1 MDNYAKILMKKLI
14 FTLTLAFTT
23 VCGFAQEKIWDNVVT
38 GYRTSTVFDVK
49 KVWFYPD
56 RTDVLLHVE
65 FPAGRQARI
74 AQSTTLN
81 DGVNSYALKGKT
93 SSEYDGAMCV
103 EYDVPFV
110 LPASG
115 EVDILLSFEPLPTGT
130 ERFTLNGFDGW
141 VVQNIHSAV
150 DLPAGITDT
159 YWRNNATGEW
169 LIGFAEKQVIYDS
182 RFWDIRSM
190 TEKRGGYILTVG
202 NGNEVLDIKVGKMKK
217 GTRTITVGNSRAVK
231 CSPITTATL
240 PDYPVKDTRVGF
252 KDNGYRM
259 GDSVTIVGWL
269 KDMPAEA
276 LQRGGK
282 EFEVMV
288 HNVVTR
294 EPGGL
299 SLYAKMDSLGRFTL
313 KMPLQNTSQ
322 VFVDWKRSLVSTVFE
337 PGETYFFLHD
347 FGTEQ
352 KLFMGNDVRLQNE
365 LTAYPASFMNERIEH
380 EHATQEQAME
390 FLHHV
395 KECGRRYNA
404 ELQKRVE
411 EHPML
416 SRRYIDYLT
425 GYYRAGMGESLM
437 QGMYYVEGD
446 KLPAEYIAF
455 ADSLWNSMIAPLST
469 DGFSTL
475 CSPKSLY
482 RDYLR
487 FLTDYMYYKVQNM
500 PEQEGSVGKTIQRL
514 AACGTISLDEKQACA
529 VNSYDS
535 ELEKM
540 KAQLATL
547 DGEAEREKLINEFN
561 NSEIVYIIN
570 DVWNSNADAIIREF
584 AVKIPQRAISSLP
597 NNNEIYD
604 IYMAG
609 IIWNEINNRRIP
621 LPADVIEWAEKNIS
635 TPAAI
640 NTVLEMQNRYLA
652 LQRRALSGGESLK
665 TNDEV
670 KDMSDGEKI
679 LRKLIEPYK
688 GKFVLVDVWGTW
700 CSPCKRALSHS
711 KELYERM
718 ASYDM
723 VFLYLANRSDEDS
736 WKNVIKEYN
745 VTGDNVV
752 HYNLPG
758 EQQSVVENFLKVNG
772 YPTYRLIDRNGNLLD
787 VNADPRNFDAFEN
800 LIKAL

>member
-1 MDNYAKILMKKLI
+1 MKKL
-14 FTLTLAFTT
+14 FLTLVVAFATL
-23 VCGFAQEKIWDNVVT
+23 CGFAQE
-38 GYRTSTVFDVK
+38 
-49 KVWFYPD
+49 
-56 RTDVLLHVE
+56 
-65 FPAGRQARI
+65 I
-74 AQSTTLN
+74 AN
-81 DGVNSYALKGKT
+81 
-93 SSEYDGAMCV
+93 
-103 EYDVPFV
+103 
-110 LPASG
+110 
-115 EVDILLSFEPLPTGT
+115 
-130 ERFTLNGFDGW
+130 
-141 VVQNIHSAV
+141 
-150 DLPAGITDT
+150 T
-159 YWRNNATGEW
+159 YWRNEATGDW

-182 RFWDIRSM
+182 RFWDIKSM
-190 TEKRGGYILTVG
+190 TEKRGGYTLTVV
-202 NGNEVLDIKVGKMKK
+202 NGDDVLGIKVGKMKN
-217 GTRTITVGNSRAVK
+217 GARTIKVGSSKAVK

-252 KDNGYRM
+252 KDNGYVL

-276 LQRGGK
+276 LQRGGN
-282 EFEVMV
+282 EFEVSV
-288 HNVVTR
+288 HNIIAR
-294 EPGGL
+294 NLDDE
-299 SLYAKMDSLGRFTL
+299 SFYDKMDSLGRFTI
-313 KMPLQNTSQ
+313 KMPLMNTSQ
-322 VFVDWKRSLVSTVFE
+322 VYMDWKRTTKVSVLE
-337 PGETYFFLHD
+337 PGETYFFLYD
-347 FGTEQ
+347 FGTGQ
-352 KLFMGNDVRLQNE
+352 KLFMGSDVRLQNE
-365 LTAYPASFMNERIEH
+365 LLAYPASSMYERMEH
-380 EHATQEQAME
+380 EYATQEQAME

-437 QGMYYVEGD
+437 QGMYSVEGD

-475 CSPKSLY
+475 RSPISLY
-482 RDYLR
+482 SDYPL

-500 PEQEGSVGKTIQRL
+500 PEQEGSVAKTLQRL
-514 AACGTISLDEKQACA
+514 AACGTISLDEKEADA

-540 KAQLATL
+540 KTQLATL

-584 AVKIPQRAISSLP
+584 AVKIPQHAISSLP
-597 NNNEIYD
+597 NNKEIYD

-670 KDMSDGEKI
+670 KNMSDGEKI

-718 ASYDM
+718 APYDI
-723 VFLYLANRSDEDS
+723 VFLYLANRSDDES

-758 EQQSVVENFLKVNG
+758 EQQSAVERFLRVNS

-787 VNADPRNFDAFEN
+787 VNADPRNLDAFEN
-800 LIKAL
+800 LIKSLKKE

>member
-1 MDNYAKILMKKLI
+1 MKKLI
-14 FTLTLAFTT
+14 FTLTLALAT
-23 VCGFAQEKIWDNVVT
+23 VYGFAQEKVWEDVVT

-56 RTDVLLHVE
+56 RTDVFLHID

-74 AQSTTLN
+74 ASGTTLN
-81 DGVNSYALKGKT
+81 DGVSSYALKGK
-93 SSEYDGAMCV
+93 SSRAYDGAMYV

-110 LPASG
+110 VPASG
-115 EVDILLSFEPLPTGT
+115 EVDILLSFEPLPANT
-130 ERFTLNGFDGW
+130 ERFTLDGRVGW
-141 VVQNIHSAV
+141 VVQNIRSAAT
-150 DLPAGITDT
+150 LPSGITDT
-159 YWRNNATGEW
+159 YWRNNATGDW

-182 RFWDIRSM
+182 RFWDIKSM
-190 TEKRGGYILTVG
+190 AEKRGGYTLTVE
-202 NGNEVLDIKVGKMKK
+202 NGSDMLNIKVGKMKK
-217 GTRTITVGNSRAVK
+217 GTRTITVGNSKAVK
-231 CSPITTATL
+231 CSPITTAAL
-240 PDYPVKDTRVGF
+240 PDYPVKDNRVGF
-252 KDNGYRM
+252 KDNGYAL
-259 GDSVTIVGWL
+259 GDSVTIIGWL

-322 VFVDWKRSLVSTVFE
+322 VFVDWKRTKVSIVLE

-347 FGTEQ
+347 FGTGQ
-352 KLFMGNDVRLQNE
+352 KFFMGNDVRLQNE

-411 EHPML
+411 EHPLL

-437 QGMYYVEGD
+437 QGMYCVEGD

-475 CSPKSLY
+475 SSPKSLY

-500 PEQEGSVGKTIQRL
+500 PEQEGSVAKTLQRL
-514 AACGTISLDEKQACA
+514 AACGTISLDEKQADA
-529 VNSYDS
+529 VNRYDS
-535 ELEKM
+535 EIEKM
-540 KAQLATL
+540 NAQLATL
-547 DGEAEREKLINEFN
+547 DDDAEREKLISEFD

-570 DVWNSNADAIIREF
+570 DVWKSNADAIIREF
-584 AVKIPQRAISSLP
+584 AVKIPQHEISSLP
-597 NNNEIYD
+597 NNKEIYD

-652 LQRRALSGGESLK
+652 LQCRALSGGESLK

-670 KDMSDGEKI
+670 KEMSDGEKI
-679 LRKLIEPYK
+679 LRKLVEPYK

-718 ASYDM
+718 APYDI
-723 VFLYLANRSDEDS
+723 VFLYLANSSDEDS

-752 HYNLPG
+752 HYNLPN
-758 EQQSVVENFLKVNG
+758 EQQSAVENFLKVNQ

-787 VNADPRNFDAFEN
+787 VNADPRNLDAFEN

>member
-1 MDNYAKILMKKLI
+1 MKKL
-14 FTLTLAFTT
+14 FLTLIVAFATL
-23 VCGFAQEKIWDNVVT
+23 CGFAQE
-38 GYRTSTVFDVK
+38 
-49 KVWFYPD
+49 
-56 RTDVLLHVE
+56 
-65 FPAGRQARI
+65 I
-74 AQSTTLN
+74 AN
-81 DGVNSYALKGKT
+81 
-93 SSEYDGAMCV
+93 
-103 EYDVPFV
+103 
-110 LPASG
+110 
-115 EVDILLSFEPLPTGT
+115 
-130 ERFTLNGFDGW
+130 
-141 VVQNIHSAV
+141 
-150 DLPAGITDT
+150 T
-159 YWRNNATGEW
+159 YWRNNATGDW
-169 LIGFAEKQVIYDS
+169 FIGIADKYIIYDC
-182 RFWDIRSM
+182 RFWEIENIGQKKDRY
-190 TEKRGGYILTVG
+190 TLTATCDD
-202 NGNEVLDIKVGKMKK
+202 ERLDIAIGNLKK
-217 GTRTITVGNSRAVK
+217 GTRTITVGNSKAVK

-240 PDYPVKDTRVGF
+240 PDYPIKDNRVGF

-259 GDSVTIVGWL
+259 GDSVTIIGWL

-322 VFVDWKRSLVSTVFE
+322 VFVDWKRTMVSIVLE

-347 FGTEQ
+347 FGTGQ

-380 EHATQEQAME
+380 DHATQEQAME
-390 FLHHV
+390 FLQHV

-446 KLPAEYIAF
+446 ELPAEYIAF

-487 FLTDYMYYKVQNM
+487 FLTDYMNYKVQNM
-500 PEQEGSVGKTIQRL
+500 PEQEGSVAKTIQRL

-547 DGEAEREKLINEFN
+547 DGEAEREKLISEFN

-584 AVKIPQRAISSLP
+584 AVKIPQHAISSLP
-597 NNNEIYD
+597 NNKEIYD

-640 NTVLEMQNRYLA
+640 NIVLEMQNRYLA

-718 ASYDM
+718 APYDI
-723 VFLYLANRSDEDS
+723 VFLYLANHSDDES

-758 EQQSVVENFLKVNG
+758 EQQSAVERFLRVNS

-787 VNADPRNFDAFEN
+787 VNADPRNLDALEN
-800 LIKAL
+800 LIKALKKE

>member
-1 MDNYAKILMKKLI
+1 MKRL
-14 FTLTLAFTT
+14 FLTLIVAFATAF
-23 VCGFAQEKIWDNVVT
+23 GFAQEKVWEDVVT
-38 GYRTSTVFDVK
+38 GYRTSTVFDVN

-56 RTDVLLHVE
+56 RTDVLLHID
-65 FPAGRQARI
+65 FLAGRQARI
-74 AQSTTLN
+74 ALGTTLSDSAN
-81 DGVNSYALKGKT
+81 NYALKGKN
-93 SSEYDGAMCV
+93 SVEYDGALCV
-103 EYDVPFV
+103 EYETPFV
-110 LPASG
+110 VPESG
-115 EVDILLSFEPLPTGT
+115 EVDILLSFEPLPVGT
-130 ERFTLNGFDGW
+130 ERFTLNGYDGW
-141 VVQNIHSAV
+141 VVRNIRSSA
-150 DLPAGITDT
+150 DLPNGITDT
-159 YWRNNATGEW
+159 YWRNEATGDW

-217 GTRTITVGNSRAVK
+217 GTRTITVGDSRAVK

-240 PDYPVKDTRVGF
+240 PDYPIKDNRVGF

-259 GDSVTIVGWL
+259 GDSVTIIGWL

-313 KMPLQNTSQ
+313 KMPLPNTSQ
-322 VFVDWKRSLVSTVFE
+322 VFVDWKRTMVSIVLE

-347 FGTEQ
+347 FGTGQ

-411 EHPML
+411 EPPML

-437 QGMYYVEGD
+437 QGMYCVEGD

-455 ADSLWNSMIAPLST
+455 ADSLWNSMIATLST

-487 FLTDYMYYKVQNM
+487 FLTDYMNYKVQNM
-500 PEQEGSVGKTIQRL
+500 PEQEGSVAKTLQRL

-547 DGEAEREKLINEFN
+547 DGEAEREKLISEFN
-561 NSEIVYIIN
+561 NSDIVYIIN

-584 AVKIPQRAISSLP
+584 AVKIPQHAISSLP
-597 NNNEIYD
+597 NNKEIYD

-679 LRKLIEPYK
+679 LGKLIEPYK

-718 ASYDM
+718 APYDM
-723 VFLYLANRSDEDS
+723 VFLYLANRSDEGS
-736 WKNVIKEYN
+736 WRNVIKEYN

-758 EQQSVVENFLKVNG
+758 EQQSAVERFLRVNS

-787 VNADPRNFDAFEN
+787 VNADPRNLDAFEN
-800 LIKAL
+800 LIKALKKE

>member
-1 MDNYAKILMKKLI
+1 MVMKKL
-14 FTLTLAFTT
+14 FLTLVVAFATL
-23 VCGFAQEKIWDNVVT
+23 CGFAQE
-38 GYRTSTVFDVK
+38 
-49 KVWFYPD
+49 
-56 RTDVLLHVE
+56 
-65 FPAGRQARI
+65 I
-74 AQSTTLN
+74 AN
-81 DGVNSYALKGKT
+81 
-93 SSEYDGAMCV
+93 
-103 EYDVPFV
+103 
-110 LPASG
+110 
-115 EVDILLSFEPLPTGT
+115 
-130 ERFTLNGFDGW
+130 
-141 VVQNIHSAV
+141 
-150 DLPAGITDT
+150 T
-159 YWRNNATGEW
+159 YWRNNATGDW
-169 LIGFAEKQVIYDS
+169 FIGIADKYIIYDC
-182 RFWDIRSM
+182 RFWEIENIGQKKDRYTLTATCDDERLDIAIGKM
-190 TEKRGGYILTVG
+190 K
-202 NGNEVLDIKVGKMKK
+202 NGARTIKVGD
-217 GTRTITVGNSRAVK
+217 SRAVK

-252 KDNGYRM
+252 KDNGYAL

-276 LQRGGK
+276 WQRGGK

-322 VFVDWKRSLVSTVFE
+322 VFVDWKRTMVSTVLE

-347 FGTEQ
+347 FGTGQ
-352 KLFMGNDVRLQNE
+352 KLFMGNDTRLQNE
-365 LTAYPASFMNERIEH
+365 LIAYPATFMNERIEH

-395 KECGRRYNA
+395 KECGRRHNA

-416 SRRYIDYLT
+416 SRRYIDYLA
-425 GYYRAGMGESLM
+425 GYILVGMGESLM
-437 QGMYYVEGD
+437 QGMYSVAGD

-469 DGFSTL
+469 DGFSML
-475 CSPKSLY
+475 RSPKSLY

-500 PEQEGSVGKTIQRL
+500 PEQEGSVAKTLQRL
-514 AACGTISLDEKQACA
+514 AVEGAISLNEKEADA
-529 VNSYDS
+529 VKRYDS

-547 DGEAEREKLINEFN
+547 YGEAEREKLISEFN

-570 DVWNSNADAIIREF
+570 DVWNSNADVIIREF
-584 AVKIPQRAISSLP
+584 AVKIPQHAISSLS
-597 NNNEIYD
+597 NNKEIYD

-621 LPADVIEWAEKNIS
+621 LPADVIEWVEKNIS
-635 TPAAI
+635 TPVAI

-688 GKFVLVDVWGTW
+688 GKLVLVDVWGTW

-718 ASYDM
+718 APYDM

-745 VTGDNVV
+745 VTGENVV

-758 EQQSVVENFLKVNG
+758 EQQSAVENFLRVSG

-787 VNADPRNFDAFEN
+787 VNADSRDLNVFEN
-800 LIKAL
+800 LIKMIE

>member
-1 MDNYAKILMKKLI
+1 MKKRL
-14 FTLTLAFTT
+14 LTLLFAFVTL
-23 VCGFAQEKIWDNVVT
+23 CGFAQEKVWEDVVT

-56 RTDVLLHVE
+56 RTDVLLHID

-74 AQSTTLN
+74 ALGTTLN
-81 DGVNSYALKGKT
+81 DGVSSYALKGK
-93 SSEYDGAMCV
+93 SSGDYNGALCV

-110 LPASG
+110 VPASG
-115 EVDILLSFEPLPTGT
+115 EVDVLLSFEPLPVGT
-130 ERFTLNGFDGW
+130 ERITLNGCDGW
-141 VVQNIHSAV
+141 VVQNIRSAV

-159 YWRNNATGEW
+159 YWRNEATGDW
-169 LIGFAEKQVIYDS
+169 FIGFAREHVIYDS
-182 RFWDIRSM
+182 RFWDIKSM
-190 TEKRGGYILTVG
+190 TEKRGGYTLTVG

-217 GTRTITVGNSRAVK
+217 GTRTIKVGGSLVVK

-240 PDYPVKDTRVGF
+240 PDYPIKDNRVGF

-259 GDSVTIVGWL
+259 GDSVTIIGWL

-276 LQRGGK
+276 WQRGGN

-322 VFVDWKRSLVSTVFE
+322 VFVGWKRTMVSTVFE

-347 FGTEQ
+347 FCTGQ
-352 KLFMGNDVRLQNE
+352 KLFMGNDTRLQNE

-380 EHATQEQAME
+380 DPATQEQAME
-390 FLHHV
+390 FLQHV

-437 QGMYYVEGD
+437 QGMYCVEGD

-455 ADSLWNSMIAPLST
+455 ADSLWNSMISPLST

-487 FLTDYMYYKVQNM
+487 FLTDYMNYKVQNM
-500 PEQEGSVGKTIQRL
+500 PEQEGSVAKTLQRL

-547 DGEAEREKLINEFN
+547 DGEAERQKLISEFD

-584 AVKIPQRAISSLP
+584 AVKIPQHAISSLP
-597 NNNEIYD
+597 NNKEIYD

-621 LPADVIEWAEKNIS
+621 LPADVIEWAEKNIL

-640 NTVLEMQNRYLA
+640 NTVVEMQNRYLA

-670 KDMSDGEKI
+670 KEMSDGEKI

-718 ASYDM
+718 APYDM

-758 EQQSVVENFLKVNG
+758 EQQSAVERFLRVNS

-787 VNADPRNFDAFEN
+787 VNADPRNLDALEN
-800 LIKAL
+800 LIKALKKE

>member
-1 MDNYAKILMKKLI
+1 MKMRLFTIL
-14 FTLTLAFTT
+14 FALTTA
-23 VCGFAQEKIWDNVVT
+23 CGFAQEKVWEDVVT
-38 GYRTSTVFDVK
+38 GYRTSTVFDVN

-56 RTDVLLHVE
+56 RTDVLLHID

-74 AQSTTLN
+74 ALGTTLN
-81 DGVNSYALKGKT
+81 DGVSSYALKGK
-93 SSEYDGAMCV
+93 SSGAYDGAMCV
-103 EYDVPFV
+103 EYDAPFV
-110 LPASG
+110 VPASG
-115 EVDILLSFEPLPTGT
+115 EVDILLSFEPLPANT
-130 ERFTLNGFDGW
+130 ERFTLDGRVGW
-141 VVQNIHSAV
+141 VVQNIRSAA

-159 YWRNNATGEW
+159 YWRNNATGDW

-182 RFWDIRSM
+182 RFWNIKSM
-190 TEKRGGYILTVG
+190 AEKRGGYTLTVE
-202 NGNEVLDIKVGKMKK
+202 NGNDVLDIKVGKMKK
-217 GTRTITVGNSRAVK
+217 GTRTITVGNSKAVK

-259 GDSVTIVGWL
+259 GDSVTIIGWL

-276 LQRGGK
+276 LERGGK

-322 VFVDWKRSLVSTVFE
+322 VFVDWKRTMVSIVLE

-347 FGTEQ
+347 FCTGQ
-352 KLFMGNDVRLQNE
+352 KLFMGNDTRLQNE

-380 EHATQEQAME
+380 EYATQEQAME

-437 QGMYYVEGD
+437 QGMYCVEGD

-455 ADSLWNSMIAPLST
+455 ADSLWNSMISPLST

-475 CSPKSLY
+475 SSPKSLY

-500 PEQEGSVGKTIQRL
+500 PEQEGSVGKTLQRL

-540 KAQLATL
+540 KAQLATF
-547 DGEAEREKLINEFN
+547 DGEADREKLISEFN
-561 NSEIVYIIN
+561 NSEIMYIIN

-584 AVKIPQRAISSLP
+584 AVKIPQRAINSLP
-597 NNNEIYD
+597 NNKEIYD

-718 ASYDM
+718 APYDM

-736 WKNVIKEYN
+736 WKNVIMEYN

-758 EQQSVVENFLKVNG
+758 EQQSAVERFLRVNS

-787 VNADPRNFDAFEN
+787 VNADPRNLDALEN
-800 LIKAL
+800 LIKALKKE

>member
-1 MDNYAKILMKKLI
+1 MKPTKLLFAI
-14 FTLTLAFTT
+14 TMAFAT
-23 VCGFAQEKIWDNVVT
+23 VCGFAQEKIWEDVVT
-38 GYRTSTVFDVK
+38 GYRTSTVFDVN

-56 RTDVLLHVE
+56 RTDVLLHID
-65 FPAGRQARI
+65 FLAGRQARI
-74 AQSTTLN
+74 AQSTTLD
-81 DGVNSYALKGKT
+81 DGVNSYALKGKI
-93 SSEYDGAMCV
+93 SSECDGALCV
-103 EYDVPFV
+103 EYETPFV
-110 LPASG
+110 VPESG
-115 EVDILLSFEPLPTGT
+115 EVDILLSFEPLPVGT
-130 ERFTLNGFDGW
+130 ERFTLNGYDGW
-141 VVQNIHSAV
+141 VVRNIRSSA
-150 DLPAGITDT
+150 DLPNGITDT
-159 YWRNNATGEW
+159 YWRNEGTGDW
-169 LIGFAEKQVIYDS
+169 LVGFATEHVIYDS
-182 RFWDIRSM
+182 RFWDIKSM
-190 TEKRGGYILTVG
+190 TEKRGGYTLTVE
-202 NGNEVLDIKVGKMKK
+202 NGSDVLDIKVGKMKK
-217 GTRTITVGNSRAVK
+217 GTRTITVGNSKAVK
-231 CSPITTATL
+231 CSPITTAML
-240 PDYPVKDTRVGF
+240 PDYPVKDNRVGF
-252 KDNGYRM
+252 KDNGYAL
-259 GDSVTIVGWL
+259 GDSVTIIGWL

-276 LQRGGK
+276 LERGGN

-288 HNVVTR
+288 HNVITR
-294 EPGGL
+294 EPGSL

-322 VFVDWKRSLVSTVFE
+322 VFVDWKRTMVSIVLE

-347 FGTEQ
+347 FGTGQ

-365 LTAYPASFMNERIEH
+365 LTAYPASFMNERIKH
-380 EHATQEQAME
+380 DYATQEQAME

-404 ELQKRVE
+404 ELQERVG

-437 QGMYYVEGD
+437 QGMYCVEGD

-455 ADSLWNSMIAPLST
+455 ADSLWNSMISPLST
-469 DGFSTL
+469 DGFSML
-475 CSPKSLY
+475 RSPKSLY

-487 FLTDYMYYKVQNM
+487 FLTDYMNYKVQNM
-500 PEQEGSVGKTIQRL
+500 PEQEGAVGKTLQRL
-514 AACGTISLDEKQACA
+514 AACGTISLDEKQAWA

-547 DGEAEREKLINEFN
+547 DDDAEREKLISEFD

-597 NNNEIYD
+597 NNKEIYD

-640 NTVLEMQNRYLA
+640 NTLLEMQNRYLA

-670 KDMSDGEKI
+670 KEMSDGEKI
-679 LRKLIEPYK
+679 LRKLVEPYK
-688 GKFVLVDVWGTW
+688 GKIILIDVWGTW
-700 CSPCKRALSHS
+700 CSPCRQALSHS

-718 ASYDM
+718 AQYDI
-723 VFLYLANRSDEDS
+723 VFFYLANRSDDES

-752 HYNLPG
+752 HYNLPE
-758 EQQSVVENFLKVNG
+758 EQQSAVESFLKVNQ

-787 VNADPRNFDAFEN
+787 VNADPRDLDAFEN

>member
-1 MDNYAKILMKKLI
+1 MVMKKL
-14 FTLTLAFTT
+14 FLTLIVAFAT
-23 VCGFAQEKIWDNVVT
+23 VCGIAQE
-38 GYRTSTVFDVK
+38 
-49 KVWFYPD
+49 
-56 RTDVLLHVE
+56 
-65 FPAGRQARI
+65 I
-74 AQSTTLN
+74 AN
-81 DGVNSYALKGKT
+81 
-93 SSEYDGAMCV
+93 
-103 EYDVPFV
+103 
-110 LPASG
+110 
-115 EVDILLSFEPLPTGT
+115 
-130 ERFTLNGFDGW
+130 
-141 VVQNIHSAV
+141 
-150 DLPAGITDT
+150 T
-159 YWRNNATGEW
+159 YWRNEATGDW
-169 LIGFAEKQVIYDS
+169 FIGIADKYIIYDC
-182 RFWDIRSM
+182 RFWEIENIGQKKDRY
-190 TEKRGGYILTVG
+190 TLTATCDD
-202 NGNEVLDIKVGKMKK
+202 ERLDIAIGNLKNGA
-217 GTRTITVGNSRAVK
+217 RTIKVNGSKAVK

-252 KDNGYRM
+252 KDNGYAL

-276 LQRGGK
+276 WQRGGN
-282 EFEVMV
+282 EFEVML

-313 KMPLQNTSQ
+313 KMPLHNTSQ

-347 FGTEQ
+347 FGTGQ
-352 KLFMGNDVRLQNE
+352 KLFMGNDTRLQNE
-365 LTAYPASFMNERIEH
+365 LTAYPATFMNERIEH
-380 EHATQEQAME
+380 DHATQEQAME

-404 ELQKRVE
+404 ELQKKVG
-411 EHPML
+411 EHPLL

-437 QGMYYVEGD
+437 QGMYSVEGD

-469 DGFSTL
+469 DGLSTL
-475 CSPKSLY
+475 SSPKSLY

-500 PEQEGSVGKTIQRL
+500 PEQEGSVAKTLQRL
-514 AACGTISLDEKQACA
+514 AACGTISLDEKEADA

-547 DGEAEREKLINEFN
+547 DDEAEREKLISEFN
-561 NSEIVYIIN
+561 NSEIMYIIN

-584 AVKIPQRAISSLP
+584 AVKIPQHAISSLP
-597 NNNEIYD
+597 NNKEIYD

-640 NTVLEMQNRYLA
+640 NIVLEMQNRYLA
-652 LQRRALSGGESLK
+652 LQHRALSGGESLK

-679 LRKLIEPYK
+679 LSKLIEPYK
-688 GKFVLVDVWGTW
+688 GKLVLVDVWGTW

-718 ASYDM
+718 APYDM

-745 VTGDNVV
+745 VTGENVV
-752 HYNLPG
+752 HYNLPAL
-758 EQQSVVENFLKVNG
+758 QQSAVERFLRLNS

-787 VNADPRNFDAFEN
+787 VNADPRDLNVFEN
-800 LIKAL
+800 LIKMIE

>member
-1 MDNYAKILMKKLI
+1 MKKTL
-14 FTLTLAFTT
+14 LTLLFAFAT
-23 VCGFAQEKIWDNVVT
+23 VCGIAQE
-38 GYRTSTVFDVK
+38 
-49 KVWFYPD
+49 
-56 RTDVLLHVE
+56 
-65 FPAGRQARI
+65 I
-74 AQSTTLN
+74 AN
-81 DGVNSYALKGKT
+81 
-93 SSEYDGAMCV
+93 
-103 EYDVPFV
+103 
-110 LPASG
+110 
-115 EVDILLSFEPLPTGT
+115 
-130 ERFTLNGFDGW
+130 
-141 VVQNIHSAV
+141 
-150 DLPAGITDT
+150 T
-159 YWRNNATGEW
+159 YWRNEATGDW
-169 LIGFAEKQVIYDS
+169 FIGIADKYIIYDC
-182 RFWDIRSM
+182 RFWEIEDIGQKKDRY
-190 TEKRGGYILTVG
+190 TLTATCDD
-202 NGNEVLDIKVGKMKK
+202 ERLDIAIGNLKK
-217 GTRTITVGNSRAVK
+217 GTRTIKVNGSKAVK

-252 KDNGYRM
+252 KDNGYAL

-276 LQRGGK
+276 WQRGGN

-294 EPGGL
+294 EPSGL
-299 SLYAKMDSLGRFTL
+299 SLYAKMDSLGRFIL
-313 KMPLQNTSQ
+313 KMPLHNTSQ
-322 VFVDWKRSLVSTVFE
+322 VFVDWKRTMVSTVLE

-347 FGTEQ
+347 FGTGQ
-352 KLFMGNDVRLQNE
+352 KLFMGNDTRLQNE
-365 LTAYPASFMNERIEH
+365 LTAYPATFMNERIEH
-380 EHATQEQAME
+380 DHTTQEQAME

-404 ELQKRVE
+404 ELQERVG
-411 EHPML
+411 EHPLL

-437 QGMYYVEGD
+437 QGMYSVEGD

-475 CSPKSLY
+475 SSPKSLY
-482 RDYLR
+482 SDYPL

-500 PEQEGSVGKTIQRL
+500 PEQEGSVGKTLQRL

-540 KAQLATL
+540 TAQLATL
-547 DGEAEREKLINEFN
+547 DDDAEREKLISEFN

-584 AVKIPQRAISSLP
+584 AVKIPQRAINSLQ
-597 NNNEIYD
+597 NNKEIYD

-640 NTVLEMQNRYLA
+640 NTVVEMQNRYLA
-652 LQRRALSGGESLK
+652 LQRRALSGSESLK

-670 KDMSDGEKI
+670 KNISDGEKI

-718 ASYDM
+718 APYDM

-745 VTGDNVV
+745 VTGENVV

-758 EQQSVVENFLKVNG
+758 EQQSAVENFLRVSG

-787 VNADPRNFDAFEN
+787 VNADPRDLNVFEN
-800 LIKAL
+800 LIKMIK

>member
-1 MDNYAKILMKKLI
+1 MVMKKL
-14 FTLTLAFTT
+14 FLTLVVAFAT
-23 VCGFAQEKIWDNVVT
+23 VCGFAQE
-38 GYRTSTVFDVK
+38 
-49 KVWFYPD
+49 
-56 RTDVLLHVE
+56 
-65 FPAGRQARI
+65 I
-74 AQSTTLN
+74 AN
-81 DGVNSYALKGKT
+81 
-93 SSEYDGAMCV
+93 
-103 EYDVPFV
+103 
-110 LPASG
+110 
-115 EVDILLSFEPLPTGT
+115 
-130 ERFTLNGFDGW
+130 
-141 VVQNIHSAV
+141 
-150 DLPAGITDT
+150 T
-159 YWRNNATGEW
+159 YWRNNATGDW
-169 LIGFAEKQVIYDS
+169 FIGIADRYIIYDC
-182 RFWDIRSM
+182 RFWEIENIGQKKDRYTLTATCDDERLDIA
-190 TEKRGGYILTVG
+190 IG
-202 NGNEVLDIKVGKMKK
+202 NLKNGARTIKVGD
-217 GTRTITVGNSRAVK
+217 SRAVK

-252 KDNGYRM
+252 KDNGYAL

-276 LQRGGK
+276 LQRGGN

-299 SLYAKMDSLGRFTL
+299 SFYAKMDSLGRFTL

-322 VFVDWKRSLVSTVFE
+322 VFVDWKRTMVSTVFE

-347 FGTEQ
+347 FGTGQ
-352 KLFMGNDVRLQNE
+352 KLFMGNDTRLQNE
-365 LTAYPASFMNERIEH
+365 LIAYPATFMNERIEH
-380 EHATQEQAME
+380 DHATQEQAME

-404 ELQKRVE
+404 ELLKRVE

-437 QGMYYVEGD
+437 QGMYSVEGD

-475 CSPKSLY
+475 SSPKSLY

-500 PEQEGSVGKTIQRL
+500 PEQEGSVAKTLQRL
-514 AACGTISLDEKQACA
+514 AVEGAISLNEKETDA

-547 DGEAEREKLINEFN
+547 DGEAEREKLISEFN

-584 AVKIPQRAISSLP
+584 AVKIPQHAISSLP
-597 NNNEIYD
+597 NNKEIYD

-621 LPADVIEWAEKNIS
+621 LPADVIEWVEKNIS
-635 TPAAI
+635 TPVAI
-640 NTVLEMQNRYLA
+640 NTVVEMQNRYLA
-652 LQRRALSGGESLK
+652 LQRRALSGSESLK

-688 GKFVLVDVWGTW
+688 GKLVLVDVWGTW

-718 ASYDM
+718 APYDM
-723 VFLYLANRSDEDS
+723 VFLYLANRSDEGA
-736 WKNVIKEYN
+736 WKNVIKEYD
-745 VTGDNVV
+745 VTGENVV

-758 EQQSVVENFLKVNG
+758 EQQSAVENFLRVSG

-787 VNADPRNFDAFEN
+787 VNADPRDLNVFEN
-800 LIKAL
+800 LIKMIE

>member
-1 MDNYAKILMKKLI
+1 MKKLI
-14 FTLTLAFTT
+14 STIIVAFATL
-23 VCGFAQEKIWDNVVT
+23 CGFAQEKVWEEVVT

-56 RTDVLLHVE
+56 RTDVLLHID
-65 FPAGRQARI
+65 FLAGRQARI
-74 AQSTTLN
+74 ASGTTLN
-81 DGVNSYALKGKT
+81 DGVSSYALKGK
-93 SSEYDGAMCV
+93 SSGAYDGAMYV
-103 EYDVPFV
+103 EYDAPFV
-110 LPASG
+110 VPASG
-115 EVDILLSFEPLPTGT
+115 EIDILLSFEPLPMVTG
-130 ERFTLNGFDGW
+130 RFTLNGYDGW
-141 VVQNIHSAV
+141 VVQNIRSAAT
-150 DLPAGITDT
+150 LPSGITDT
-159 YWRNNATGEW
+159 YWRNNATGDW

-182 RFWDIRSM
+182 RFWDIKSM

-217 GTRTITVGNSRAVK
+217 GTRTITVGNSKAVK

-252 KDNGYRM
+252 KDNGYAL
-259 GDSVTIVGWL
+259 GDSVTIIGWL

-276 LQRGGK
+276 WQRGGN

-322 VFVDWKRSLVSTVFE
+322 VFVDWKRTMVSIVLE

-347 FGTEQ
+347 FGTGQ
-352 KLFMGNDVRLQNE
+352 KLFMGNDTRLQNE
-365 LTAYPASFMNERIEH
+365 LTAYPASFMNERIKH
-380 EHATQEQAME
+380 DYATQEQAME
-390 FLHHV
+390 FLRHV

-404 ELQKRVE
+404 ELQERVG

-437 QGMYYVEGD
+437 QGMYCVEGD

-500 PEQEGSVGKTIQRL
+500 PEQEGSVAKTLQRL
-514 AACGTISLDEKQACA
+514 AACGTISLDEKQSCA
-529 VNSYDS
+529 VSSYDS

-547 DGEAEREKLINEFN
+547 DGEAEREKLISEFN

-584 AVKIPQRAISSLP
+584 AVKIPQHAISSLP
-597 NNNEIYD
+597 NNKEIYD

-665 TNDEV
+665 TNDKV
-670 KDMSDGEKI
+670 KNMSDGEKI

-688 GKFVLVDVWGTW
+688 GKLVLVDVWGTW
-700 CSPCKRALSHS
+700 CGPCKRALSHS
-711 KELYERM
+711 KELYNRM
-718 ASYDM
+718 AQYDI

-745 VTGDNVV
+745 VTGENVV
-752 HYNLPG
+752 HYNLPE
-758 EQQSVVENFLKVNG
+758 EQQRAVENFLKVNQ
-772 YPTYRLIDRNGNLLD
+772 YPTYRLIDSNGNLLD
-787 VNADPRNFDAFEN
+787 VNSDPRDLDAFEN

>member
-1 MDNYAKILMKKLI
+1 MKKL
-14 FTLTLAFTT
+14 FLTFVVAFATL
-23 VCGFAQEKIWDNVVT
+23 CGFAQE
-38 GYRTSTVFDVK
+38 
-49 KVWFYPD
+49 
-56 RTDVLLHVE
+56 
-65 FPAGRQARI
+65 I
-74 AQSTTLN
+74 AN
-81 DGVNSYALKGKT
+81 
-93 SSEYDGAMCV
+93 
-103 EYDVPFV
+103 
-110 LPASG
+110 
-115 EVDILLSFEPLPTGT
+115 
-130 ERFTLNGFDGW
+130 
-141 VVQNIHSAV
+141 
-150 DLPAGITDT
+150 T
-159 YWRNNATGEW
+159 YWRNNATGDW

-182 RFWDIRSM
+182 RFWDIKSM
-190 TEKRGGYILTVG
+190 AEKRGGYTFTVE
-202 NGNEVLDIKVGKMKK
+202 NGSDVLDIKVGNLKN
-217 GTRTITVGNSRAVK
+217 GARTIKVNGSKAVK
-231 CSPITTATL
+231 CSPITTAAL

-252 KDNGYRM
+252 KDNGYAL

-276 LQRGGK
+276 WQRGGN

-299 SLYAKMDSLGRFTL
+299 SFYAKMDSLGRFTL
-313 KMPLQNTSQ
+313 KMPLHNTSQ
-322 VFVDWKRSLVSTVFE
+322 VFVGWKRTMVSIVLE

-347 FGTEQ
+347 FGTGQ
-352 KLFMGNDVRLQNE
+352 KLFMGNDTRLQNE
-365 LTAYPASFMNERIEH
+365 LIAYPATFMNERIEH
-380 EHATQEQAME
+380 DHATQEQAME

-404 ELQKRVE
+404 ELLKRVE

-425 GYYRAGMGESLM
+425 GYYRAGMGESHM
-437 QGMYYVEGD
+437 QGMYSVEGD

-475 CSPKSLY
+475 SSPKSLY

-500 PEQEGSVGKTIQRL
+500 PEQEGSVAKTLQRL
-514 AACGTISLDEKQACA
+514 AVEGAISLNEKETDA

-547 DGEAEREKLINEFN
+547 DGEAEREKLISEFN

-584 AVKIPQRAISSLP
+584 AVKIPQHAISSLP
-597 NNNEIYD
+597 NNKEIYD

-635 TPAAI
+635 TPVAI
-640 NTVLEMQNRYLA
+640 NTVVEMQNRYLA
-652 LQRRALSGGESLK
+652 LQRRALSGSESLK

-688 GKFVLVDVWGTW
+688 GKLVLVDVWGTW

-718 ASYDM
+718 APYDM
-723 VFLYLANRSDEDS
+723 VFLYLANRSDEGA
-736 WKNVIKEYN
+736 WKNVIKEYD
-745 VTGDNVV
+745 VTGENVV

-758 EQQSVVENFLKVNG
+758 EQQSAVENFLRVSG
-772 YPTYRLIDRNGNLLD
+772 YPTYKLIDRNGNLLD
-787 VNADPRNFDAFEN
+787 VNADPRDLNVFEN
-800 LIKAL
+800 LIKMIE

>member
-1 MDNYAKILMKKLI
+1 MSKIDFQHIKKEFLKWRLRNIPERRFVIILSVVVGVLSGCAAVLLKNLVHFTYTLITNASWSSVIGGNVLMLIYPFIGIVLTVLFLKYFVKGDIGHGIPNILYSISRKKGKIPIHNTYSSLI
-14 FTLTLAFTT
+14 ASTLTVAFGGSVGLEAPIATT
-23 VCGFAQEKIWDNVVT
+23 GSAIGSNIGKFFHLNSKNVILLLGCGA
-38 GYRTSTVFDVK
+38 
-49 KVWFYPD
+49 
-56 RTDVLLHVE
+56 
-65 FPAGRQARI
+65 AGAI
-74 AQSTTLN
+74 AGIFKAPIAGIL
-81 DGVNSYALKGKT
+81 
-93 SSEYDGAMCV
+93 
-103 EYDVPFV
+103 FV
-110 LPASG
+110 L
-115 EVDILLSFEPLPTGT
+115 
-130 ERFTLNGFDGW
+130 
-141 VVQNIHSAV
+141 
-150 DLPAGITDT
+150 
-159 YWRNNATGEW
+159 
-169 LIGFAEKQVIYDS
+169 
-182 RFWDIRSM
+182 
-190 TEKRGGYILTVG
+190 
-202 NGNEVLDIKVGKMKK
+202 EVLMFDLTM
-217 GTRTITVGNSRAVK
+217 
-231 CSPITTATL
+231 TAAIPL
-240 PDYPVKDTRVGF
+240 L
-252 KDNGYRM
+252 M
-259 GDSVTIVGWL
+259 SSIS
-269 KDMPAEA
+269 A
-276 LQRGGK
+276 
-282 EFEVMV
+282 
-288 HNVVTR
+288 
-294 EPGGL
+294 
-299 SLYAKMDSLGRFTL
+299 SLIA
-313 KMPLQNTSQ
+313 
-322 VFVDWKRSLVSTVFE
+322 
-337 PGETYFFLHD
+337 YF
-347 FGTEQ
+347 
-352 KLFMGNDVRLQNE
+352 FMGNDVRLQNE

-380 EHATQEQAME
+380 DHATQEQAME
-390 FLHHV
+390 FLQHV

-404 ELQKRVE
+404 ELQERVG

-437 QGMYYVEGD
+437 QGMYSVEGD
-446 KLPAEYIAF
+446 KLPVEYIAF

-475 CSPKSLY
+475 SSPKSLY

-500 PEQEGSVGKTIQRL
+500 PEQEGSVAKTLQRL

-547 DGEAEREKLINEFN
+547 DGEAEREKLISEFN

-584 AVKIPQRAISSLP
+584 AVKIPQHAISSLP
-597 NNNEIYD
+597 NNKEIYD

-670 KDMSDGEKI
+670 KEMSDGEKI

-688 GKFVLVDVWGTW
+688 GKMVLIDVWGTW
-700 CSPCKRALSHS
+700 CSPCRQALSHS
-711 KELYERM
+711 KELYNRM
-718 ASYDM
+718 AQYDI
-723 VFLYLANRSDEDS
+723 VFLYLANRSDDES

-745 VTGDNVV
+745 VTGENVV
-752 HYNLPG
+752 HYNLPE
-758 EQQSVVENFLKVNG
+758 EQQSAVESFLKVNQ

-787 VNADPRNFDAFEN
+787 VNADPRDLDAFES
-800 LIKAL
+800 LLKMIQ

>member
-1 MDNYAKILMKKLI
+1 MNKIL
-14 FTLTLAFTT
+14 LTLLFAFATL
-23 VCGFAQEKIWDNVVT
+23 CGFAQE
-38 GYRTSTVFDVK
+38 
-49 KVWFYPD
+49 
-56 RTDVLLHVE
+56 
-65 FPAGRQARI
+65 I
-74 AQSTTLN
+74 AN
-81 DGVNSYALKGKT
+81 
-93 SSEYDGAMCV
+93 
-103 EYDVPFV
+103 
-110 LPASG
+110 
-115 EVDILLSFEPLPTGT
+115 
-130 ERFTLNGFDGW
+130 
-141 VVQNIHSAV
+141 
-150 DLPAGITDT
+150 T
-159 YWRNNATGEW
+159 YWRNEATGDW
-169 LIGFAEKQVIYDS
+169 FIGIADKYIIYDC
-182 RFWDIRSM
+182 RFWEIENIGQKKDRYTLTATCDDERLDIA
-190 TEKRGGYILTVG
+190 IG
-202 NGNEVLDIKVGKMKK
+202 NLKNGARTIKVGSSK
-217 GTRTITVGNSRAVK
+217 AVK

-240 PDYPVKDTRVGF
+240 PDYPVKDNRVGF

-269 KDMPAEA
+269 KDMPADA
-276 LQRGGK
+276 LQRGGN

-313 KMPLQNTSQ
+313 KMPLHNTSQ
-322 VFVDWKRSLVSTVFE
+322 VFVDWKRTMVSTVLE

-347 FGTEQ
+347 FGTGQ

-365 LTAYPASFMNERIEH
+365 LTAYPATFMNERIEH
-380 EHATQEQAME
+380 DHATQEQAME

-404 ELQKRVE
+404 ELQERVG

-475 CSPKSLY
+475 SSPKSLY

-500 PEQEGSVGKTIQRL
+500 PEQEGSVAKTIQRL

-547 DGEAEREKLINEFN
+547 DGEAEREKLISEFN

-597 NNNEIYD
+597 NNKEIYD

-621 LPADVIEWAEKNIS
+621 LPADVIEWAEENIS

-640 NTVLEMQNRYLA
+640 NTVVEMQNRYLA
-652 LQRRALSGGESLK
+652 LQRRALSGSESLK

-670 KDMSDGEKI
+670 KNISDGEKI

-688 GKFVLVDVWGTW
+688 GKLVLVDVWGTW
-700 CSPCKRALSHS
+700 CGPCKRALSHS

-718 ASYDM
+718 APYDM
-723 VFLYLANRSDEDS
+723 VFLYLANRSDEGA

-745 VTGDNVV
+745 VTGENVV

-758 EQQSVVENFLKVNG
+758 EQQSAVENFLRVSG

-787 VNADPRNFDAFEN
+787 VNADSRDLNVFEN
-800 LIKAL
+800 LIKMIE

>member
-1 MDNYAKILMKKLI
+1 MVMKKL
-14 FTLTLAFTT
+14 FLTLVVAFATL
-23 VCGFAQEKIWDNVVT
+23 CGFAQE
-38 GYRTSTVFDVK
+38 
-49 KVWFYPD
+49 
-56 RTDVLLHVE
+56 
-65 FPAGRQARI
+65 I
-74 AQSTTLN
+74 AN
-81 DGVNSYALKGKT
+81 
-93 SSEYDGAMCV
+93 
-103 EYDVPFV
+103 
-110 LPASG
+110 
-115 EVDILLSFEPLPTGT
+115 
-130 ERFTLNGFDGW
+130 
-141 VVQNIHSAV
+141 
-150 DLPAGITDT
+150 T
-159 YWRNNATGEW
+159 YWRNEVTGDW
-169 LIGFAEKQVIYDS
+169 FIGIADKYIIYDC
-182 RFWDIRSM
+182 RFWEIENIGQKKDRY
-190 TEKRGGYILTVG
+190 TLTATCDD
-202 NGNEVLDIKVGKMKK
+202 ERLDIAIGNLKN
-217 GTRTITVGNSRAVK
+217 GTRTITVGNSKAVK

-252 KDNGYRM
+252 KDNGYAL

-276 LQRGGK
+276 WQRGGN
-282 EFEVMV
+282 EFEVFV
-288 HNVVTR
+288 HNIIAR
-294 EPGGL
+294 NLDDE
-299 SLYAKMDSLGRFTL
+299 SFYDKMDSLGRFTI
-313 KMPLQNTSQ
+313 KMPLMNTSQ
-322 VFVDWKRSLVSTVFE
+322 VYMDWKRTTKVSVLE

-347 FGTEQ
+347 FGTGQ
-352 KLFMGNDVRLQNE
+352 KLFMGSDVRLQNE
-365 LTAYPASFMNERIEH
+365 LLAYPASSMYERMEY
-380 EHATQEQAME
+380 EYATQEQAME

-395 KECGRRYNA
+395 KECGRRHNA

-416 SRRYIDYLT
+416 SRRYIDYLA
-425 GYYRAGMGESLM
+425 GYILVGMGESLM
-437 QGMYYVEGD
+437 QGMYSVAGD

-475 CSPKSLY
+475 SSPKSLY
-482 RDYLR
+482 SDYPL

-500 PEQEGSVGKTIQRL
+500 PEQEGSVAKTLQRL
-514 AACGTISLDEKQACA
+514 AAEGAISLDEKETDA
-529 VNSYDS
+529 VKRYDS

-547 DGEAEREKLINEFN
+547 DDDAEIEKLISEFN
-561 NSEIVYIIN
+561 NSEIAYIIN

-584 AVKIPQRAISSLP
+584 AVKIPQRAINRLP
-597 NNNEIYD
+597 NNKEIYD

-621 LPADVIEWAEKNIS
+621 LPADVIEWAEENIS

-640 NTVLEMQNRYLA
+640 NTVVEMQNRYLA
-652 LQRRALSGGESLK
+652 LQRRALSGSESLK

-670 KDMSDGEKI
+670 KNMSDGEKI

-700 CSPCKRALSHS
+700 CGPCKRALSHS

-718 ASYDM
+718 APYDM
-723 VFLYLANRSDEDS
+723 VFLYLANRSDEGA

-745 VTGDNVV
+745 VTGENVV

-758 EQQSVVENFLKVNG
+758 EQQSAVENFLRVSG

-787 VNADPRNFDAFEN
+787 VNADPRDLNVFEN
-800 LIKAL
+800 LIKMIE

>member
-1 MDNYAKILMKKLI
+1 MKKP
-14 FTLTLAFTT
+14 FLTLIVAFATAF
-23 VCGFAQEKIWDNVVT
+23 GFAQEKVWEDVVT
-38 GYRTSTVFDVK
+38 GYRTSTVFDVN

-56 RTDVLLHVE
+56 RTDVLLHID
-65 FPAGRQARI
+65 FLAGRQARI
-74 AQSTTLN
+74 AQSTTLD
-81 DGVNSYALKGKT
+81 DGVNSYALKGKN
-93 SSEYDGAMCV
+93 SVEYDGALCV
-103 EYDVPFV
+103 EYETPFV
-110 LPASG
+110 VPESG
-115 EVDILLSFEPLPTGT
+115 EVDILLSFEPLPVGT
-130 ERFTLNGFDGW
+130 ERFTLNGYDGW
-141 VVQNIHSAV
+141 VVRNIRSSA
-150 DLPAGITDT
+150 DLPNGITDT
-159 YWRNNATGEW
+159 YWRNNATGDW

-182 RFWDIRSM
+182 RFWDIKSM
-190 TEKRGGYILTVG
+190 AEKRGGYTLTVE
-202 NGNEVLDIKVGKMKK
+202 NGNDVLDIKVGKMKK
-217 GTRTITVGNSRAVK
+217 GTRTITVGGSKAVN

-240 PDYPVKDTRVGF
+240 PDYPIKDNRVGF

-259 GDSVTIVGWL
+259 GDSVTIIGWL
-269 KDMPAEA
+269 KDIPAEA

-322 VFVDWKRSLVSTVFE
+322 VFVDWKRTMVSTVLE

-347 FGTEQ
+347 FGTGQ
-352 KLFMGNDVRLQNE
+352 KLFMGNDTRLQNE

-380 EHATQEQAME
+380 DHATQEQAME

-404 ELQKRVE
+404 ELQERVG

-437 QGMYYVEGD
+437 QGMYCVEGD

-487 FLTDYMYYKVQNM
+487 FLTDYMNYKVQNM
-500 PEQEGSVGKTIQRL
+500 PEQEGSVAKTIQRL

-547 DGEAEREKLINEFN
+547 DGDAEREKLISEFN

-597 NNNEIYD
+597 NNKEIYD

-640 NTVLEMQNRYLA
+640 NIVLEMQNRYLA

-665 TNDEV
+665 NNDEV

-711 KELYERM
+711 NELYERM
-718 ASYDM
+718 APYDM
-723 VFLYLANRSDEDS
+723 VFLYLANRSDEGS
-736 WKNVIKEYN
+736 WRNVIKEYN

-758 EQQSVVENFLKVNG
+758 EQQSAVERFLRVNS

-787 VNADPRNFDAFEN
+787 VNADPRNLDAFEN
-800 LIKAL
+800 LIKALKKE